1 LLPFVIA
8 STLELN
14 PMRTQVSSSLTQP
27 SWSMPLCL
35 SPLSKKAVN
44 NTLLIGPYPQFRST
58 FYLFTL
64 ICKPALNPK
73 RFKAL
78 AYLPSTLCL
87 SPSKKRSTL
96 SLLPFSLPNQAHRR
110 FTYLSKK
117 RSMPF
122 LLPLQHLCLS
132 LTNALNLC
140 MSRLSSSPIGPALK
154 YGTWKKRE
162 REIRLSSRTNL

>member
-1 LLPFVIA
+1 MRCFQSPMAVDNKQGLLLPFVIA

-64 ICKPALNPK
+64 ICKPALNPSGSK
-73 RFKAL
+73 PLLICLQRFAYRLQKSGQRFPYCPFLYPTKLIDAL
-78 AYLPSTLCL
+78 LTFQKSGQCL
-87 SPSKKRSTL
+87 SYCPFNTL
-96 SLLPFSLPNQAHRR
+96 LVTHKCP
-110 FTYLSKK
+110 
-117 RSMPF
+117 
-122 LLPLQHLCLS
+122 
-132 LTNALNLC
+132 
-140 MSRLSSSPIGPALK
+140 
-154 YGTWKKRE
+154 
-162 REIRLSSRTNL
+162 